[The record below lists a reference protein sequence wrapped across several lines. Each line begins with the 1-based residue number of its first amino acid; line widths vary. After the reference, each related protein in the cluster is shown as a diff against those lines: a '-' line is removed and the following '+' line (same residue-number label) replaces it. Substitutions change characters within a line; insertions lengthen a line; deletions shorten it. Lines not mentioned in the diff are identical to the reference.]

1 MRSWPRWVKVAVR
14 TWCIVAIV
22 AMFASMVPNW
32 KNWDAPFSELIV
44 KLPLF
49 PMIML
54 VNAEIVRQVV
64 NWFVVRTQ
72 KTESKLDG

>member
-1 MRSWPRWVKVAVR
+1 MRTWPRWVKEAVR
-14 TWCIVAIV
+14 IWCIVAIV
-22 AMFASMVPNW
+22 AMFVSMVPNW
-32 KNWDAPFSELIV
+32 KNWGDPFLELIV

-54 VNAEIVRQVV
+54 VNAEIVRGAV

-72 KTESKLDG
+72 KTENKLDG